1 MGNFYQQ
8 NRSLLLLMLSILLLF
23 VAYFAGIKKS
33 VTEYGEVSALRK
45 QLQVLDNLDARIAA
59 AKSKFSDVM
68 VKGFSSEAEKNSY
81 LIDSL
86 LVLEKSEGVSLVE
99 IAPGSFTKK
108 DMPTV
113 EFLSVTLSGSYASIL
128 KAVMFFERSKGLGV
142 VSSVSFYTKVEQ
154 RTKRLDLFC
163 RVLLQNV
170 KK

>member
-1 MGNFYQQ
+1 MGGFYQH
-8 NRSLLLLMLSILLLF
+8 NRSLLLLILALLLLV
-23 VAYFAGIKKS
+23 VAYFAGIRKT

-45 QLQVLDNLDARIAA
+45 QLQVLESLDTRIGAARGRL
-59 AKSKFSDVM
+59 SDVT
-68 VKGFSSEAEKNSY
+68 VKGFTSEAEKNSY

-86 LVLEKSEGVSLVE
+86 LVFEQLDGVALVE
-99 IAPGSFTKK
+99 IAPGSFSKK
-108 DMPTV
+108 NTPPI
-113 EFLSVTLSGSYASIL
+113 EFLTVTLKGRYAGIL

-142 VSSVSFYTKVEQ
+142 VSSISFYTKVEQ